1 MKYLILLF
9 WKGNY
14 KGKKLHKTGGQN
26 TKNTT
31 NGKKMKKQIYDLIFV
46 QSKKKNTPRQHELC
60 IYQPYV
66 TVFNI

>member
-31 NGKKMKKQIYDLIFV
+31 NGKKKKKKQIYDLIFV
-46 QSKKKNTPRQHELC
+46 
-60 IYQPYV
+60 
-66 TVFNI
+66 